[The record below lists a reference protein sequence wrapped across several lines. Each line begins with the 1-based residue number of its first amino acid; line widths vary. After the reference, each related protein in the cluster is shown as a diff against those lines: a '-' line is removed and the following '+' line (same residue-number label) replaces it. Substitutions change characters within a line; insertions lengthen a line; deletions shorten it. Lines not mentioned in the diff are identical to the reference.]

1 MTKKELQEWVS
12 NLAINRPIF
21 YSEADFQLELGF
33 KLKSKGHEVR
43 LERPIHAKDGKT
55 FELDIVVDNEVV
67 IELKYK
73 KIDCKYVIGNEIFIL
88 KKDGGGKENRYKIF
102 KDVWRVRHLV
112 ERKSFKEGFV
122 VLMTNDEQYWNC
134 VSKKLHAHQFD
145 LSDGRALIKGQTLE
159 MGGKKKLY
167 NPIEINFND
176 ELKWVDYRT
185 PNQSDNP
192 NTGFRFLVIDVNNS

>member
-1 MTKKELQEWVS
+1 MTKEELQDWVL
-12 NLAINRPIF
+12 NLAVHRPIF

-33 KLKSKGHEVR
+33 ELKSKGHEVR

-73 KIDCKYVIGNEIFIL
+73 KIECKYEIGNEIFIL

-102 KDVWRVRHLV
+102 EDVWRVRHLV
-112 ERKSFKEGFV
+112 ERKSFKKGFV
-122 VLMTNDEQYWNC
+122 VLMTNDDQYWKC
-134 VSKKLHAHQFD
+134 VSKKLHAYRFD
-145 LSDGRALIKGQTLE
+145 LSDGRALRNGQTLE
-159 MGGKKKLY
+159 MGGEKFY
-167 NPIEINFND
+167 DPIEIKFND
-176 ELKWVDYRT
+176 VLKWVDYKT
-185 PNQSDNP
+185 GNQPDNL